1 MVAVIAAVL
10 AGCVVGVLAAALS
23 DGSVAAALAAGV
35 AVGATALVVL
45 MKFQRVIWRR
55 AVGARLFE
63 ADYGQE

>member
-1 MVAVIAAVL
+1 
-10 AGCVVGVLAAALS
+10 
-23 DGSVAAALAAGV
+23 VAAALAAGV